1 MPLLEGG
8 QLMNRPQPSAGHGSD
23 THPRDRHPDKKRD
36 VENLITELEQSPS
49 VENTGTIVLNHVAE
63 YDDEFFDA
71 LTELAASSKARGRT
85 ARVQTLEAMQDYL
98 RYVCRRARAGQ
109 SGQMRAELATGAAD
123 DASPDN
129 G

>member
-1 MPLLEGG
+1 
-8 QLMNRPQPSAGHGSD
+8 MNRPQSPAGNGSD
-23 THPRDRHPDKKRD
+23 THPGDRHPDKKRE
-36 VENLITELEQSPS
+36 VESLITELEQSPS
-49 VENTGTIVLNHVAE
+49 VESTGAIVLSHVGD

-85 ARVQTLEAMQDYL
+85 ARVQTLEAIQDYL

-109 SGQMRAELATGAAD
+109 TGRMRAELAAGAAA
-123 DASPDN
+123 DASPDS